1 MFYKSGRRAGA
12 RDLLDLLLILV
23 ALAALVVGMAINVRY
38 GGGTLF
44 RIGTPSMNVH
54 ADFDSFWR
62 SARAVWMGGSVYST
76 GARLVNLNPPF
87 WTVIFA
93 PFGLLGELDAY
104 RTFVLLSLFITIGY
118 LAWTASELR
127 MHAGWATLAT
137 GALFLSSPLLA
148 TLALG
153 QIYPVLTLGLV
164 ASWISD
170 RWGKEVISGVLLG
183 LVVAVKPSLLP
194 VLLWPL
200 VRRKWGSLGSAVI
213 AGIAA
218 TLVGTVVL
226 GANTT
231 LDWIKVVRTQ
241 PLSTYWDNASLPSA
255 AARMFTHNQFA
266 RPIAELPWMVAV
278 AYIVGV
284 VVVLFTA
291 IRIWR
296 GSEGG
301 LWALVAA
308 SLLVSPVAW
317 NNYLMMLAPGIFL
330 LIARGRTIP
339 AILLLALQFMPPQW
353 PILWS
358 GKNSIPATLAMT
370 FYLYSL
376 VAHWASFVTF
386 GRAPG
391 STPRRTTR
399 TAARKS
405 A

>member
-1 MFYKSGRRAGA
+1 MLQKGNRRVGA
-12 RDLLDLLLILV
+12 RDLLDLVLILV
-23 ALAALVVGMAINVRY
+23 ALAALVVGMAVNVRY
-38 GGGTLF
+38 GGGTLL
-44 RIGTPSMNVH
+44 RIGTPSVNIH

-62 SARAVWMGGSVYST
+62 SARAVWTGGSIYRT

-93 PFGLLGELDAY
+93 PFGLLHELDAY
-104 RTFVLLSLFITIGY
+104 RTFVLLSLFVTVGY

-127 MHAGWATLAT
+127 MHAGWATLTT

-153 QIYPVLTLGLV
+153 QIYPALTLGLV
-164 ASWISD
+164 ASWIAD
-170 RWGKEVISGVLLG
+170 HRGKDILSGVALG

-194 VLLWPL
+194 ILLWPL

-218 TLVGTVVL
+218 TLLGAVVL
-226 GANTT
+226 GTKTT
-231 LDWIKVVRTQ
+231 LDWINVVEAQ
-241 PLSTYWDNASLPSA
+241 PLSPYWDNASLPSA

-266 RPIAELPWMVAV
+266 RPIAELPWMVGL

-284 VVVLFTA
+284 VVIFFTVV
-291 IRIWR
+291 RVWR

-317 NNYLMMLAPGIFL
+317 NNYLMLLAPGIFL
-330 LIARGRTIP
+330 LIARGRTVP

-358 GKNSIPATLAMT
+358 GKDSIPATLAMT

-376 VAHWASFVTF
+376 VAHWVSFVTF
-386 GRAPG
+386 GRSPE
-391 STPRRTTR
+391 STTRRTAR
-399 TAARKS
+399 AAARKS